1 MEKEETKSRNNI
13 KKMHLLLFSRRMCKE
28 NVAVHK
34 KWLQG
39 NNDAIF
45 GWLIG
50 ALFAGGLAGSWV
62 VSGFTAK

>member
-1 MEKEETKSRNNI
+1 
-13 KKMHLLLFSRRMCKE
+13 MHLLLFSRRMGKE